1 MKGKAHLIMKVRD
14 ISRRQAA
21 LCFSI
26 LFVAG
31 FLVTTASVVMA
42 GNQWFC
48 WHWPKNN
55 IAVRTAVT
63 VVTSEYWNTVI
74 STEFGQWN
82 SPKTCLSLTNGS
94 EITGDAKFFG
104 INGWLGL
111 ARLLDYDGNTCE
123 IKKAEALMNRS
134 YLDGPSYDE
143 TDDRHVTCQE
153 QGHTFGLDHRKGPRN
168 QTCMNDMFLGFPD
181 FDAHDVTTIAEIT
194 TGCLVEDG
202 GGDQKEKGRKRC
214 TDGIDNDG
222 DGLIDGADPDCN

>member
-1 MKGKAHLIMKVRD
+1 MKMRD

-21 LCFSI
+21 LSFSI

-31 FLVTTASVVMA
+31 FLVTTASLVMA

-48 WHWPKNN
+48 WHWPKNT
-55 IAVRTAVT
+55 IAVNTAVGG
-63 VVTSEYWNTVI
+63 YWGGVI

-82 SPKTCLSLTNGS
+82 SDTCLTITGGS
-94 EITGDAKFFG
+94 EITADAGLYG

-134 YLDGPSYDE
+134 YLDGASYDE

-181 FDAHDVTTIAEIT
+181 FDAHDVSTVAKIT
-194 TGCLVEDG
+194 TGCLVDDSG
-202 GGDQKEKGRKRC
+202 GGGGKEKGRKKC

-222 DGLIDGADPDCN
+222 DGLIDGADPDCS